1 MQTTRVFNNGRSQAV
16 RIPKNYR
23 FDVEEVYVNK
33 IGDTVML
40 TPVTKL
46 GETFDIAAVML
57 TDDFLADDLP
67 EEIPAEREEL

>member
-1 MQTTRVFNNGRSQAV
+1 METTKVFNNGRSQAV

-23 FDVEEVYVNK
+23 FDVEEVFVNK

-46 GETFDIAAVML
+46 GETFDIGAALL
-57 TDDFLADDLP
+57 TDDFLAEGLP
-67 EEIPAEREEL
+67 EDIPTEREEL

>member
-1 MQTTRVFNNGRSQAV
+1 MQTTKVFNNGRSQAV

-23 FDVEEVYVNK
+23 FDVEEVFVNK

-46 GETFDIAAVML
+46 GETFDIGAALL
-57 TDDFLADDLP
+57 TDDFLAEGLP
-67 EEIPAEREEL
+67 EDIPTEREEL